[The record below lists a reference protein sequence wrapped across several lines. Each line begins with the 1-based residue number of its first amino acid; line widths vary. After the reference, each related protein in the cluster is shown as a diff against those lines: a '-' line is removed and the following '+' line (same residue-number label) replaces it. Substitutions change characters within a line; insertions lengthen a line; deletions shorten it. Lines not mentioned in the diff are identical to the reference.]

1 MKKKMLSLVLAGA
14 MMATLLSGCGSD
26 GGNAGSTAD
35 NGAGTAEN
43 ADTSDDAADTSADT
57 DASADAADSAS
68 AAGGTLKIGGIGPLT
83 GGAAVYGIAAMNGSQ
98 IAVDEINA
106 AGGVNGMMLELN
118 FQDDELDSEKS
129 VNAYNT
135 LKDWGVQVID
145 GCVTSACSIAVA
157 AKTAED
163 NIFQLTPSGSAVEC
177 VANPNSFRVCFSDP
191 NQGAAS
197 AQYIGE
203 HGLATKVA
211 VIYDSSDVY
220 SSGIYEKFAG
230 EAADQPFEIVA
241 TGAFTADNKTDFSVQ
256 LQQAKDAGADLVF
269 LPIYYNEAALILTQA
284 AGMGFDVKF
293 FGCDGLDGILGVEN
307 FDASLAED
315 VMLLT
320 PFAADATD
328 ELTQKF
334 VATYNE
340 KFGETPNQFAA
351 DGYDAIYTIKAAA
364 EKAGITA
371 DMSTADI
378 CTALSKAMTEIQVDG
393 LTGLGIT
400 WDASGEPTK
409 EPKAVVIKN
418 GVYTA
423 M

>member
-1 MKKKMLSLVLAGA
+1 MKKRMLSLVLAGVMTA
-14 MMATLLSGCGSD
+14 AVLTGCGGSAGTD
-26 GGNAGSTAD
+26 AGSTAAQESESVD
-35 NGAGTAEN
+35 EAGETADETGASEETAGE
-43 ADTSDDAADTSADT
+43 DAAAEDGASDTAG
-57 DASADAADSAS
+57 DS
-68 AAGGTLKIGGIGPLT
+68 AGGTFKIGGIGPLT
-83 GGAAVYGIAAMNGSQ
+83 GSNAVYGIAAMNGSQ

-106 AGGVNGMMLELN
+106 AGGINGMTVELN
-118 FQDDELDSEKS
+118 FQDDETDSEKS
-129 VNAYNT
+129 VNAYNA

-163 NIFQLTPSGSAVEC
+163 NIFQLTPSGSAVDC

-220 SSGIYEKFAG
+220 SSGIYEKFAA
-230 EAADQPFEIVA
+230 EAESQSFEIVA
-241 TGAFTADNKTDFSVQ
+241 AGAFTADNKTDFSVQ
-256 LQQAKDAGADLVF
+256 LQQAKDAGADMVF
-269 LPIYYNEAALILTQA
+269 LPIYYNEAALILKQA
-284 AGMGFDVKF
+284 SDMSFDVKF
-293 FGCDGLDGILGVEN
+293 V
-307 FDASLAED
+307 
-315 VMLLT
+315 T
-320 PFAADATD
+320 
-328 ELTQKF
+328 
-334 VATYNE
+334 TYQE
-340 KFGETPNQFAA
+340 KFNETPNQFAA

-364 EKAGITA
+364 EQAGITA
-371 DMSTADI
+371 DMSNEEI
-378 CTALSKAMTEIQVDG
+378 CTAMQTAMTQITVDG
-393 LTGLGIT
+393 LTGEGIT

-409 EPKAVVIKN
+409 EPKAVVIKD